1 MELLDLDGVIEKG
14 VFEIPSY
21 QRGYA
26 WQMRQLKDFWND
38 LEHVSKLGNQFH
50 YMHSLTLRE
59 LENEFENSAFEIID
73 GQQRL
78 ATSLILLGLLAKTT
92 QNKDPKY
99 SLINLEPIL
108 SYKYYGLSEAF
119 RAITEE
125 EKDLEAFKTSFYAK
139 NLIEAY
145 AFFKEK
151 ISDTPIETLE
161 KMFDALIKK
170 MLFSVVGLNDSRIDP
185 FSSFETINNR
195 GKDLSTLELLKN
207 RLHFVAHKICEGK
220 KLEKLQQEINDT
232 YTLIYHDLRQFEDD
246 HLEGFLKHFV
256 AYYYG
261 EKGDFKKRLL
271 EMEFNAHKR
280 YTDNTNFNDEYE
292 KIDELLLYLSYSSK
306 VWYFLHTLDDEELRI
321 EITPKM
327 RGLLDKMRRLN
338 ALNDNAFLPL
348 LLSLLTIQ
356 RAGKSANEQPYTT
369 KELEGLLEH
378 LERFGFLIY
387 VVAGKNTAKNE
398 WIELAFKA
406 IQAYRFWGDKI
417 TIENLPT
424 LEENFFNRQGNSA
437 LELLEESIHSLK
449 NTEKWYKWGKALN
462 YLLYEYELHHNPE
475 TTLNFDGS
483 IESIEHILPQNPDQG
498 YSAKEKNWAKNPNI
512 VHALG
517 NLLLMAKN
525 ANSSLSNKP
534 FDEKRK
540 EYLKGSYSEKE
551 VAKNASFGVE
561 QIKERSEKL
570 LDFLIARYRIAEL
583 VDESTIKAF
592 KNALLKTLDD
602 ASLKNK
608 GSIFSASNH
617 NKEEQAM
624 LKR

>member
-1 MELLDLDGVIEKG
+1 MELLNLDGVIEKG

-26 WQMRQLKDFWND
+26 WQDRQLKDFWND
-38 LEHVSKLGNQFH
+38 LEHVSKLGDKFH

-59 LENEFENSAFEIID
+59 SENEFESSAFEIID

-78 ATSLILLGLLAKTT
+78 ATSLILLGLLAKIT
-92 QNKDPKY
+92 QNKEPKY

-125 EKDLEAFKTSFYAK
+125 EKDLERFQTSFYAK
-139 NLIEAY
+139 NLIDAH

-151 ISDTPIETLE
+151 ISDTPVGTLE

-170 MLFSVVGLNDSRIDP
+170 MLFSVVGLNDNRIDP

-195 GKDLSTLELLKN
+195 GKDLSTLELFKN
-207 RLHFVAHKICEGK
+207 RLHFVAHKICDGK
-220 KLEKLQQEINDT
+220 KLETLQNEINDT
-232 YTLIYHDLRQFEDD
+232 YTRIYYDLRHFKDD
-246 HLEGFLKHFV
+246 HLESFLKHFV

-271 EMEFNAHKR
+271 EMEFNAHQR
-280 YTDNTNFNDEYE
+280 YTDNTNFDDEYE
-292 KIDELLLYLSYSSK
+292 RIDDLLFYLSYSSK
-306 VWYFLHTLDDEELRI
+306 VWHFLHTLDEKSIALIFDDNRKLEM

-327 RGLLDKMRRLN
+327 RVLLDKMRRLN
-338 ALNDNAFLPL
+338 ALSDNAFLPL
-348 LLSLLTIQ
+348 LLSLFTIQ
-356 RAGKSANEQPYTT
+356 LVGKSANEQPYTT
-369 KELEGLLEH
+369 QELEGLLEY

-387 VVAGKNTAKNE
+387 GVAGKNTAKNE
-398 WIELAFKA
+398 WIDLAFRA
-406 IQAYRFWGDKI
+406 FRAYRYGEENI
-417 TIENLPT
+417 VIEKLPT
-424 LEENFFNRQGNSA
+424 LEKSFFNRQGNSA
-437 LELLEESIHSLK
+437 LELLEESIHSKK
-449 NTEKWYKWGKALN
+449 NTEKWYQWGKALN

-475 TTLNFDGS
+475 TTLNFDSS
-483 IESIEHILPQNPDQG
+483 IESIEHILPQKPDQG
-498 YSAKEKNWAKNPNI
+498 YSAKEKSWAKNPNI

-517 NLLLMAKN
+517 NLLLISKN

-551 VAKNASFGVE
+551 VAKNTSFGVE

-570 LDFLIARYRIAEL
+570 LDFLIAHYRIAEL
-583 VDESTIKAF
+583 VNESAIKSF
-592 KNALLKTLDD
+592 KNA
-602 ASLKNK
+602 SLKDIK
-608 GSIFSASNH
+608 
-617 NKEEQAM
+617 
-624 LKR
+624 

>member
-26 WQMRQLKDFWND
+26 WHKEQLKDFWND
-38 LEHVSKLGNQFH
+38 LEHVSKLGDKFH

-59 LENEFENSAFEIID
+59 SENEFESSAFEIID

-78 ATSLILLGLLAKTT
+78 ATSLILLGLLAKIT

-125 EKDLEAFKTSFYAK
+125 EKDLKAFKTSFYAK
-139 NLIEAY
+139 NLIDAY

-151 ISDTPIETLE
+151 ISDTPVETLE

-170 MLFSVVGLNDSRIDP
+170 MLFSAVGLNDNRIDP

-207 RLHFVAHKICEGK
+207 RLHFVVHKICDGK
-220 KLEKLQQEINDT
+220 KLEKLQNEINDT
-232 YTLIYHDLRQFEDD
+232 YTRIYYDLRHFKDD

-271 EMEFNAHKR
+271 EMEFNAHQR

-292 KIDELLLYLSYSSK
+292 KIDDLLFYLSYSSK
-306 VWYFLHTLDDEELRI
+306 VWHFLHTLDEKSITLIFDDNRKLEM

-327 RGLLDKMRRLN
+327 RSLLDKMRRLN
-338 ALNDNAFLPL
+338 ALSDNAFLPL

-356 RAGKSANEQPYTT
+356 RVGRSANEQPYTT
-369 KELEGLLEH
+369 QELEDLLEY

-387 VVAGKNTAKNE
+387 GVAGKNTAKNE

-406 IQAYRFWGDKI
+406 FRAYRYGE
-417 TIENLPT
+417 ENTAIKDLPT
-424 LEENFFNRQGNSA
+424 LEKSFFNRQGNSG
-437 LELLEESIHSLK
+437 LELLEEYIHSKK
-449 NTEKWYKWGKALN
+449 NAEKWYKWDKALN

-475 TTLNFDGS
+475 TTLNFDSS

-498 YSAKEKNWAKNPNI
+498 YSAKEKNWAKNPHI

-517 NLLLMAKN
+517 NLLLIPKN

-534 FDEKRK
+534 FEEKRK
-540 EYLKGSYSEKE
+540 QYLKGSYSEKE
-551 VAKNASFGVE
+551 VAKNASFGVA

-583 VDESTIKAF
+583 VGESAIKAF
-592 KNALLKTLDD
+592 KNAFLKD
-602 ASLKNK
+602 
-608 GSIFSASNH
+608 I
-617 NKEEQAM
+617 E
-624 LKR
+624 

>member
-1 MELLDLDGVIEKG
+1 MELLNLDGVIEKG

-26 WQMRQLKDFWND
+26 WQIRQLKDFWND
-38 LEHVSKLGNQFH
+38 LEHVSKLGSQFH

-125 EKDLEAFKTSFYAK
+125 EKDLKAFKTSFYAK
-139 NLIEAY
+139 NLIDAY
-145 AFFKEK
+145 TFFKEK
-151 ISDTPIETLE
+151 ISDTPIEALE

-170 MLFSVVGLNDSRIDP
+170 MLFSVVELKDNRIDP

-195 GKDLSTLELLKN
+195 GKDLSTLELFKN
-207 RLHFVAHKICEGK
+207 RLHFVAHKICDGK

-232 YTLIYHDLRQFEDD
+232 YTLIYHDLRQFEDN

-292 KIDELLLYLSYSSK
+292 KIDDLLFYLSYSSK
-306 VWYFLHTLDDEELRI
+306 VWHFLHTLDEKSIALIFDDNRKLEM

-327 RGLLDKMRRLN
+327 CVLLDKMRRLN
-338 ALNDNAFLPL
+338 ALSDNAFLPL

-387 VVAGKNTAKNE
+387 GVAGKNTAKNE

-424 LEENFFNRQGNSA
+424 LEKNFFNRQGNSA
-437 LELLEESIHSLK
+437 LELLEESILSKK
-449 NTEKWYKWGKALN
+449 NAEKWYQWGKALN

-498 YSAKEKNWAKNPNI
+498 YSVKEKSWAKNPHI

-517 NLLLMAKN
+517 NLLLISKN

-534 FDEKRK
+534 FEEKRK
-540 EYLKGSYSEKE
+540 AYLKGSYSEKE
-551 VAKNASFGVE
+551 VAKNASFGVA

-570 LDFLIARYRIAEL
+570 LDFLIVHYRIAEL
-583 VDESTIKAF
+583 VGESAIKAF
-592 KNALLKTLDD
+592 KNALLKEI
-602 ASLKNK
+602 K
-608 GSIFSASNH
+608 
-617 NKEEQAM
+617 
-624 LKR
+624 

>member
-1 MELLDLDGVIEKG
+1 M
-14 VFEIPSY
+14 
-21 QRGYA
+21 
-26 WQMRQLKDFWND
+26 
-38 LEHVSKLGNQFH
+38 
-50 YMHSLTLRE
+50 
-59 LENEFENSAFEIID
+59 
-73 GQQRL
+73 
-78 ATSLILLGLLAKTT
+78 ATSLILLDLLAKTT
-92 QNKDPKY
+92 QNKDKKY
-99 SLINLEPIL
+99 SFINLEPIL

-139 NLIEAY
+139 NLIESY

-151 ISDTPIETLE
+151 ISDTPVGTLE

-170 MLFSVVGLNDSRIDP
+170 MLFSVVGLNDNRIDP

-207 RLHFVAHKICEGK
+207 RLHFVAHKICDEGD
-220 KLEKLQQEINDT
+220 LENLQNEINDT
-232 YTLIYHDLRQFEDD
+232 YTRIYHNLRFFKDD
-246 HLEGFLKHFV
+246 HLEDFLKYFV

-261 EKGDFKKRLL
+261 EKRDFKERLL
-271 EMEFNAHKR
+271 NTAFDAHKK
-280 YTDNTNFNDEYE
+280 YDDLYDEYE
-292 KIDELLLYLSYSSK
+292 KINDLLLHLSYSSK
-306 VWYFLHTLDDEELRI
+306 VWYFLHTLDEKSIALIFDDNRKLEM

-327 RGLLDKMRRLN
+327 RNLLDKMRRLN
-338 ALNDNAFLPL
+338 ALSYNAFLPL

-356 RAGKSANEQPYTT
+356 LAVRSGSERHYTT
-369 KELEGLLEH
+369 QELEGLLEY

-387 VVAGKNTAKNE
+387 GVADGKKTAKNE

-417 TIENLPT
+417 TIEDLPT
-424 LEENFFNRQGNSA
+424 LEKNFFKGKYSG
-437 LELLEESIHSLK
+437 LELLEESIHSKK
-449 NTEKWYKWGKALN
+449 NAEKWYRWGKALN
-462 YLLYEYELHHNPE
+462 YLLYEYELRHNPE
-475 TTLNFDGS
+475 TTLNFDSS

-517 NLLLMAKN
+517 NLLLIPKN

-534 FDEKRK
+534 FEEKRK

-551 VAKNASFGVE
+551 VAKNASFGVA

-570 LDFLIARYRIAEL
+570 LDFLIAHYRIAEL
-583 VDESTIKAF
+583 VGESAIKAF
-592 KNALLKTLDD
+592 KNALLKDI
-602 ASLKNK
+602 K
-608 GSIFSASNH
+608 
-617 NKEEQAM
+617 
-624 LKR
+624 

>member
-1 MELLDLDGVIEKG
+1 MELLTLDGVIEKG

-26 WQMRQLKDFWND
+26 WQKEQLEDFWND
-38 LEHVSKLGNQFH
+38 LEHVSKLGDKFH

-59 LENEFENSAFEIID
+59 SENEFESSAFEIID

-78 ATSLILLGLLAKTT
+78 ATSLILLGLLAKIT

-119 RAITEE
+119 RAIMEE

-145 AFFKEK
+145 AFFQEK
-151 ISDTPIETLE
+151 ISDTPMETLE

-170 MLFSVVGLNDSRIDP
+170 MLFSVVELNDNRIDP

-207 RLHFVAHKICEGK
+207 RLHFVAHKICDEED
-220 KLEKLQQEINDT
+220 LENLQQEINDT
-232 YTLIYHDLRQFEDD
+232 YTRIYHDLRQFEDV
-246 HLEGFLKHFV
+246 HLESFLKHFV

-261 EKGDFKKRLL
+261 ENSKFKERLL
-271 EMEFNAHKR
+271 DTEFDAHKK
-280 YTDNTNFNDEYE
+280 YHSSYDEYE
-292 KIDELLLYLSYSSK
+292 KINDLLLYLSYSSK

-327 RGLLDKMRRLN
+327 RDLLDKMRRLN
-338 ALNDNAFLPL
+338 ALSYNAFLPL

-356 RAGKSANEQPYTT
+356 LAVRSGDERHYTT
-369 KELEGLLEH
+369 KELEDLLEY

-387 VVAGKNTAKNE
+387 GVAGKNTAKNE
-398 WIELAFKA
+398 WIGLAFKA
-406 IQAYRFWGDKI
+406 IQACRFWEDKI
-417 TIENLPT
+417 TIEDLPT
-424 LEENFFNRQGNSA
+424 LEKNFFNRHKNST
-437 LELLEESIHSLK
+437 LELLEENIHSKK
-449 NTEKWYKWGKALN
+449 NTEKWYQWGKALN
-462 YLLYEYELHHNPE
+462 YLLYEYELYHNPE
-475 TTLNFDGS
+475 TTLNFDSS
-483 IESIEHILPQNPDQG
+483 IESIEHILPQKPDQG
-498 YSAKEKNWAKNPNI
+498 YSAKEKNWAKNPHI

-517 NLLLMAKN
+517 NLLLIPKN

-534 FDEKRK
+534 FEEKRK
-540 EYLKGSYSEKE
+540 QYLKGSYSEKE
-551 VAKNASFGVE
+551 VAKNASFGVV

-570 LDFLIARYRIAEL
+570 LDFLITRYRIAEL
-583 VDESTIKAF
+583 VSEDAIKDF
-592 KNALLKTLDD
+592 KNALLKDI
-602 ASLKNK
+602 K
-608 GSIFSASNH
+608 
-617 NKEEQAM
+617 
-624 LKR
+624 

>member
-1 MELLDLDGVIEKG
+1 MELLNLDGVIEKG

-26 WQMRQLKDFWND
+26 WQIRQLKDFWND
-38 LEHVSKLGNQFH
+38 LEHVSKLGDKFH

-59 LENEFENSAFEIID
+59 SENELEDSAFEIID

-78 ATSLILLGLLAKTT
+78 ATSLILLGLLAKIT

-125 EKDLEAFKTSFYAK
+125 EKDLEAFQTSFYAK
-139 NLIEAY
+139 NLIDAY

-151 ISDTPIETLE
+151 ISDTPVGTLE

-170 MLFSVVGLNDSRIDP
+170 MLFSVVGLNDNRIDP

-195 GKDLSTLELLKN
+195 GKDLSTLELFKN
-207 RLHFVAHKICEGK
+207 RLHFVAHKICDGK

-232 YTLIYHDLRQFEDD
+232 YTLIYHDLRQFEDA
-246 HLEGFLKHFV
+246 HLESFLKHFV

-271 EMEFNAHKR
+271 EMEFNAHQR
-280 YTDNTNFNDEYE
+280 YTDNTNFNEEYE
-292 KIDELLLYLSYSSK
+292 KIDDLLFYLSYSSK
-306 VWYFLHTLDDEELRI
+306 VWNFLHTLDEKSIALIVDDNKKLEM

-327 RGLLDKMRRLN
+327 RNLLEKMRRLN
-338 ALNDNAFLPL
+338 ALSDNAFLPL

-356 RAGKSANEQPYTT
+356 RAGRSANEQPYTT
-369 KELEGLLEH
+369 QELEGLLEY

-387 VVAGKNTAKNE
+387 GVAGKNTAKNE
-398 WIELAFKA
+398 WIESAFEAFKA
-406 IQAYRFWGDKI
+406 YKLWEYKI
-417 TIENLPT
+417 TIEDLPT
-424 LEENFFNRQGNSA
+424 LEKNFFKEKHSG
-437 LELLEESIHSLK
+437 LELLEESIHSKK
-449 NTEKWYKWGKALN
+449 NTEKWYQWGKALN

-475 TTLNFDGS
+475 TTLNFDSS
-483 IESIEHILPQNPDQG
+483 IESIEHILPQKPDQG
-498 YSAKEKNWAKNPNI
+498 YNAKEKNWAKNPNI

-517 NLLLMAKN
+517 NLLLIPKN

-534 FDEKRK
+534 FEEKRK

-583 VDESTIKAF
+583 VGESALKAF
-592 KNALLKTLDD
+592 KNALLKD
-602 ASLKNK
+602 
-608 GSIFSASNH
+608 I
-617 NKEEQAM
+617 E
-624 LKR
+624 

>member
-1 MELLDLDGVIEKG
+1 MELLNLDGVIEKG

-26 WQMRQLKDFWND
+26 WQIRQLKDFWND
-38 LEHVSKLGNQFH
+38 LEHVSKLGSQFH

-125 EKDLEAFKTSFYAK
+125 EKDLKAFKTSFYAK
-139 NLIEAY
+139 NLIDAY
-145 AFFKEK
+145 TFFKEK
-151 ISDTPIETLE
+151 FSDTPIEALE

-170 MLFSVVGLNDSRIDP
+170 MLFSVVELKDNRIDP

-195 GKDLSTLELLKN
+195 GKDLSTLELFKN
-207 RLHFVAHKICEGK
+207 RLHFVAHKICDGK

-232 YTLIYHDLRQFEDD
+232 YTLIYHDLRQFEDN

-292 KIDELLLYLSYSSK
+292 KIDELLFYLSYSSK
-306 VWYFLHTLDDEELRI
+306 VWNFLHTLDEESIALIVDDNKKLEI

-327 RGLLDKMRRLN
+327 RGLLEKMRRLN
-338 ALNDNAFLPL
+338 ALSDNAFLPL

-387 VVAGKNTAKNE
+387 GVAGKNTAKNE

-424 LEENFFNRQGNSA
+424 LEKNFFNRQGNST
-437 LELLEESIHSLK
+437 LELLEESILSKK
-449 NTEKWYKWGKALN
+449 NAEKWYQWGKALN

-498 YSAKEKNWAKNPNI
+498 YSVKEKSWAKNPHV

-517 NLLLMAKN
+517 NLLLISKN

-534 FDEKRK
+534 FEEKRK
-540 EYLKGSYSEKE
+540 AYLKGSYSEKE
-551 VAKNASFGVE
+551 VAKNASFGVA

-570 LDFLIARYRIAEL
+570 LDFLIVHYRIAEL
-583 VDESTIKAF
+583 VGESAIKAF
-592 KNALLKTLDD
+592 KNALLKEI
-602 ASLKNK
+602 K
-608 GSIFSASNH
+608 
-617 NKEEQAM
+617 
-624 LKR
+624 

>member
-1 MELLDLDGVIEKG
+1 MELLNLDGVIEKG

-26 WQMRQLKDFWND
+26 WQDRQLEDFWND

-59 LENEFENSAFEIID
+59 SENEFESSAFEIID

-78 ATSLILLGLLAKTT
+78 ATSLILLGLLAKIT

-139 NLIEAY
+139 NLIDAY

-151 ISDTPIETLE
+151 ISDTPVGTLE

-170 MLFSVVGLNDSRIDP
+170 MLFSVVELNDNRIDP

-207 RLHFVAHKICEGK
+207 RLHFVAHKICDEGD
-220 KLEKLQQEINDT
+220 LENLQNEINDT
-232 YTLIYHDLRQFEDD
+232 YTRIYHNLRFFKDD
-246 HLEGFLKHFV
+246 HLEDFLKYFV

-261 EKGDFKKRLL
+261 EKRDFKERLL
-271 EMEFNAHKR
+271 NTAFDAHKK
-280 YTDNTNFNDEYE
+280 YDDLYDEYE
-292 KIDELLLYLSYSSK
+292 KINDLLLHLSYSSK

-327 RGLLDKMRRLN
+327 RDLLDKMRRLN
-338 ALNDNAFLPL
+338 ALSDNAFLPL

-356 RAGKSANEQPYTT
+356 LAVRSGSERHYTT
-369 KELEGLLEH
+369 KELEGLLEY

-387 VVAGKNTAKNE
+387 GVADGKNTAKNE

-406 IQAYRFWGDKI
+406 IQACRFWGDKI
-417 TIENLPT
+417 TIEDLPT
-424 LEENFFNRQGNSA
+424 LEKSFFNKTNNSA
-437 LELLEESIHSLK
+437 LELLEETIHSKK
-449 NTEKWYKWGKALN
+449 NTEKWYGWGKALN
-462 YLLYEYELHHNPE
+462 YLLYEYELRHNPE
-475 TTLNFDGS
+475 TTLNFDSS
-483 IESIEHILPQNPDQG
+483 IESIEHILPQKPDQG
-498 YSAKEKNWAKNPNI
+498 YSAKEKSWAKNPNI

-517 NLLLMAKN
+517 NLLLIPKN

-551 VAKNASFGVE
+551 VAKNASFGVA

-583 VDESTIKAF
+583 VGESAIQAF
-592 KNALLKTLDD
+592 KNALLKDI
-602 ASLKNK
+602 K
-608 GSIFSASNH
+608 
-617 NKEEQAM
+617 
-624 LKR
+624 

>member
-26 WQMRQLKDFWND
+26 WQKEQLKDFWND
-38 LEHVSKLGNQFH
+38 LEHVSKLGDKFH

-59 LENEFENSAFEIID
+59 TENELESSAFEIID

-119 RAITEE
+119 RAIIKE

-145 AFFKEK
+145 EFFQKE
-151 ISDTPIETLE
+151 IRNLPNTTLN
-161 KMFDALIKK
+161 KLLDALTKK
-170 MLFSVVGLNDSRIDP
+170 MLFSVVELNDNRIDP

-207 RLHFVAHKICEGK
+207 RLHFVAHKICDEEY
-220 KLEKLQQEINDT
+220 LENLQQEINDT
-232 YTLIYHDLRQFEDD
+232 YTRIYHDLRFFEDD
-246 HLEGFLKHFV
+246 RLEDFLKHFV
-256 AYYYG
+256 EYYYG
-261 EKGDFKKRLL
+261 EKRDFKERLL
-271 EMEFNAHKR
+271 DTAFDAHKK
-280 YTDNTNFNDEYE
+280 YDDLYDEYE
-292 KIDELLLYLSYSSK
+292 KINDLLLHLSYSSK

-338 ALNDNAFLPL
+338 ALSNNAFLPL

-356 RAGKSANEQPYTT
+356 LAVRSGSERHYTT
-369 KELEGLLEH
+369 KELEDLLEY

-387 VVAGKNTAKNE
+387 GVADKNTAKNE

-406 IQAYRFWGDKI
+406 IQAYRFWEDKI

-424 LEENFFNRQGNSA
+424 LEENFFKGEYSG
-437 LELLEESIHSLK
+437 LELLEEYIHSKK
-449 NTEKWYKWGKALN
+449 NAEKKWYGVKALN

-475 TTLNFDGS
+475 TTLKFDGS

-517 NLLLMAKN
+517 NLLLIPKN

-540 EYLKGSYSEKE
+540 AYLKGSYSEKE

-570 LDFLIARYRIAEL
+570 LDFLITHYRIAEL
-583 VDESTIKAF
+583 VGESAIKAF
-592 KNALLKTLDD
+592 KNA
-602 ASLKNK
+602 SLKDIK
-608 GSIFSASNH
+608 
-617 NKEEQAM
+617 
-624 LKR
+624 

>member
-26 WQMRQLKDFWND
+26 WQERQLKDFWND
-38 LEHVSKLGNQFH
+38 LEHVSKLGNKFH
-50 YMHSLTLRE
+50 YMHSLTLRG
-59 LENEFENSAFEIID
+59 LENELEDSAFEIID

-78 ATSLILLGLLAKTT
+78 ATSLILLSLLAKIT
-92 QNKDPKY
+92 QHKDPKY
-99 SLINLEPIL
+99 DSMNLEPVL

-119 RAITEE
+119 RAIMEE
-125 EKDLEAFKTSFYAK
+125 EKDLERFQTSFYAK
-139 NLIEAY
+139 NLIDAY
-145 AFFKEK
+145 EFFQEK
-151 ISDTPIETLE
+151 ISDTPVGTLE

-170 MLFSVVGLNDSRIDP
+170 MLFSVVELNDNRIDP

-195 GKDLSTLELLKN
+195 GKDLSTLELFKN
-207 RLHFVAHKICEGK
+207 CLHFVAHKICDEED
-220 KLEKLQQEINDT
+220 LENLQNEINNT

-246 HLEGFLKHFV
+246 HLEGFLKYFV

-280 YTDNTNFNDEYE
+280 YTDNTNFNEEYE
-292 KIDELLLYLSYSSK
+292 KIDDLLFYLSYSSK
-306 VWYFLHTLDDEELRI
+306 VWNFLHMLDEKSITLIVDDNKKLEM

-327 RGLLDKMRRLN
+327 HNLLDKMRRLN
-338 ALNDNAFLPL
+338 ALSDNAFLPL

-369 KELEGLLEH
+369 QELEGLLEY

-387 VVAGKNTAKNE
+387 GVAGKNTAKHE
-398 WIELAFKA
+398 WIELAFQA
-406 IQAYRFWGDKI
+406 FRAYRDGEENI
-417 TIENLPT
+417 VIEKLPT
-424 LEENFFNRQGNSA
+424 LEKSFFNRHKNSA
-437 LELLEESIHSLK
+437 LELLEEYIYSKK

-475 TTLNFDGS
+475 TTLNFDSS

-498 YSAKEKNWAKNPNI
+498 YSAKEKSWAKNPHV

-517 NLLLMAKN
+517 NLLLIPKN

-534 FDEKRK
+534 FEEKRK
-540 EYLKGSYSEKE
+540 AYLKGSYSEKE
-551 VAKNASFGVE
+551 VAKNASFGIVE
-561 QIKERSEKL
+561 IQKG
-570 LDFLIARYRIAEL
+570 A
-583 VDESTIKAF
+583 
-592 KNALLKTLDD
+592 KNY
-602 ASLKNK
+602 
-608 GSIFSASNH
+608 
-617 NKEEQAM
+617 
-624 LKR
+624 

>member
-26 WQMRQLKDFWND
+26 WQERQLKDFWND
-38 LEHVSKLGNQFH
+38 LEHVSKLGDKFH

-59 LENEFENSAFEIID
+59 LENEFESNAFEIID

-119 RAITEE
+119 GAIMGE

-145 AFFKEK
+145 EFFKEE
-151 ISDTPIETLE
+151 ISNTPIETLE
-161 KMFDALIKK
+161 KMFDALTKK
-170 MLFSVVGLNDSRIDP
+170 MLFSVVGLNDNRIDP

-195 GKDLSTLELLKN
+195 GKDLSTLELFKN
-207 RLHFVAHKICEGK
+207 RLHFVAHKICDGK
-220 KLEKLQQEINDT
+220 KLETLQQEINKT
-232 YTLIYHDLRQFEDD
+232 YTIVYYDLRSFEDD
-246 HLEGFLKHFV
+246 DLERFLKHFV

-261 EKGDFKKRLL
+261 ENSNKFKERLL
-271 EMEFNAHKR
+271 EMEFNAHRK
-280 YTDNTNFNDEYE
+280 YDDANLDDEYE
-292 KIDELLLYLSYSSK
+292 KIDELLFYLSYSSK
-306 VWYFLHTLDDEELRI
+306 VWNFLHTLDEKSITLIFDDNRKLEM

-327 RGLLDKMRRLN
+327 RTLLDKMRRLN
-338 ALNDNAFLPL
+338 ALSDNAFLPL

-356 RAGKSANEQPYTT
+356 LVKKSANEQPYTT
-369 KELEGLLEH
+369 QELEGLLEY
-378 LERFGFLIY
+378 LERFGFLVY
-387 VVAGKNTAKNE
+387 GVAGRDTAKNE
-398 WIELAFKA
+398 WIESAFEA
-406 IQAYRFWGDKI
+406 FQAYKEGKGNI
-417 TIENLPT
+417 AIEDLPT
-424 LEENFFNRQGNSA
+424 LEKNFFNKHNNSG
-437 LELLEESIHSLK
+437 LEFLEESIHSK
-449 NTEKWYKWGKALN
+449 KKPRKWYEWGKALN
-462 YLLYEYELHHNPE
+462 YLLYEYELYHNPE
-475 TTLNFDGS
+475 TTLNFDS
-483 IESIEHILPQNPDQG
+483 SLESIEHILPQKPDQG
-498 YSAKEKNWAKNPNI
+498 YSAKEKSWAKNPNI

-517 NLLLMAKN
+517 NLLLIPKN

-534 FDEKRK
+534 FEEKRK
-540 EYLKGSYSEKE
+540 QYLKDSYSEKE
-551 VAKNASFGVE
+551 VAKNSSFGVA

-583 VDESTIKAF
+583 VGESEIKDF
-592 KNALLKTLDD
+592 KNALLKD
-602 ASLKNK
+602 
-608 GSIFSASNH
+608 I
-617 NKEEQAM
+617 E
-624 LKR
+624 

>member
-26 WQMRQLKDFWND
+26 WQDRQLKDFWND
-38 LEHVSKLGNQFH
+38 LEHVSKLGDKFH

-59 LENEFENSAFEIID
+59 LENEFESSAFEIID

-151 ISDTPIETLE
+151 ISDTPVEALE

-220 KLEKLQQEINDT
+220 KLEKLQQEINNT
-232 YTLIYHDLRQFEDD
+232 YTLIYHDLRQFEDA

-256 AYYYG
+256 EYYYG

-271 EMEFNAHKR
+271 EMEFNAHQR
-280 YTDNTNFNDEYE
+280 YTDNTNFNEEYE
-292 KIDELLLYLSYSSK
+292 RIDDLLFYLSYSSK
-306 VWYFLHTLDDEELRI
+306 VWHFLHTLDEKSIALIFDDNKKLEM

-327 RGLLDKMRRLN
+327 RNLLEKMRRLN
-338 ALNDNAFLPL
+338 ALSDNAFLPL

-356 RAGKSANEQPYTT
+356 RAGKSANEQVYTT
-369 KELEGLLEH
+369 KELEGLLEY

-387 VVAGKNTAKNE
+387 GVAGKNTAKNE
-398 WIELAFKA
+398 WIELAFEA
-406 IQAYRFWGDKI
+406 FRAYRYGEENI
-417 TIENLPT
+417 VIEKLPT
-424 LEENFFNRQGNSA
+424 LEKSFFKGEHSG
-437 LELLEESIHSLK
+437 LELLEESIHSKK
-449 NTEKWYKWGKALN
+449 NTEKWYQWGKALN

-475 TTLNFDGS
+475 TTLNFDSS
-483 IESIEHILPQNPDQG
+483 IESIEHILPQKPDQG
-498 YSAKEKNWAKNPNI
+498 YSAKEKSWAKNPHV

-517 NLLLMAKN
+517 NLLLISKN

-534 FDEKRK
+534 FEEKRK
-540 EYLKGSYSEKE
+540 QYLKGSYSEKE
-551 VAKNASFGVE
+551 VAKNASFGITE
-561 QIKERSEKL
+561 IQQRSEKL
-570 LDFLIARYRIAEL
+570 LDFLIAHYRIAEL
-583 VDESTIKAF
+583 VGENAIKAF
-592 KNALLKTLDD
+592 KNALLKEI
-602 ASLKNK
+602 K
-608 GSIFSASNH
+608 
-617 NKEEQAM
+617 
-624 LKR
+624 

>member
-1 MELLDLDGVIEKG
+1 MDLDGVIEKG

-26 WQMRQLKDFWND
+26 WQKEQLQDFWND
-38 LEHVSKLGNQFH
+38 LEHVSKLGDKFH

-59 LENEFENSAFEIID
+59 LENEFESSAFEIID

-99 SLINLEPIL
+99 SFINLEPIL

-125 EKDLEAFKTSFYAK
+125 EKNLEAFKTSFYAK
-139 NLIEAY
+139 NLIDAY

-170 MLFSVVGLNDSRIDP
+170 MLFSVVGLNDNRIDP

-195 GKDLSTLELLKN
+195 GKDLSTLELFKN
-207 RLHFVAHKICEGK
+207 RLHFVAHKICDEED
-220 KLEKLQQEINDT
+220 LENLQNEINDT
-232 YTLIYHDLRQFEDD
+232 YTLIYYDLRHFKDD
-246 HLEGFLKHFV
+246 HLEDFLKHFV

-261 EKGDFKKRLL
+261 EKSDFKGRLL
-271 EMEFNAHKR
+271 NTAFDAHKK
-280 YTDNTNFNDEYE
+280 YDDLYDEYE
-292 KIDELLLYLSYSSK
+292 KIDELLFYFSYSSK
-306 VWYFLHTLDDEELRI
+306 VWNFLHTLDEKSIALIVDDNKKLEM

-327 RGLLDKMRRLN
+327 RVLLDKMRHLN
-338 ALNDNAFLPL
+338 ALSTNAFLPL

-356 RAGKSANEQPYTT
+356 LVGRSANEQPYTT
-369 KELEGLLEH
+369 KELEGLLEY
-378 LERFGFLIY
+378 LERFGFLVY
-387 VVAGKNTAKNE
+387 GVAGKNTAKNE
-398 WIELAFKA
+398 WIELAFQA
-406 IQAYRFWGDKI
+406 FRAYRDEEENI
-417 TIENLPT
+417 AIEDLPT
-424 LEENFFNRQGNSA
+424 LEKNFFKGKYSG
-437 LELLEESIHSLK
+437 LELLEESIHSKK
-449 NTEKWYKWGKALN
+449 NAEKWYRWGKALN
-462 YLLYEYELHHNPE
+462 YLLYEYELRHNPE
-475 TTLNFDGS
+475 TTLNFDSS

-517 NLLLMAKN
+517 NLLLIPKN

-534 FDEKRK
+534 FEEKRK
-540 EYLKGSYSEKE
+540 QYLKGSYSEKE
-551 VAKNASFGVE
+551 VAKNASFGVA

-570 LDFLIARYRIAEL
+570 LDFLIAHYRIAEL
-583 VDESTIKAF
+583 VDESTIQAF
-592 KNALLKTLDD
+592 KNALLKDI
-602 ASLKNK
+602 K
-608 GSIFSASNH
+608 
-617 NKEEQAM
+617 
-624 LKR
+624 

>member
-1 MELLDLDGVIEKG
+1 MELLNLDGVIEKG

-26 WQMRQLKDFWND
+26 WQDRQLKDFWND
-38 LEHVSKLGNQFH
+38 LEHVSKLGDKFH

-59 LENEFENSAFEIID
+59 LENDFESSAFEIID

-125 EKDLEAFKTSFYAK
+125 EDLEKFKTSFYAK
-139 NLIEAY
+139 NLIDAY

-151 ISDTPIETLE
+151 ISDTPIEALE

-170 MLFSVVGLNDSRIDP
+170 MLFSVVGLNDNRIDP

-195 GKDLSTLELLKN
+195 GKDLSTLELFKN
-207 RLHFVAHKICEGK
+207 RLHFVAHKICDGK
-220 KLEKLQQEINDT
+220 KLEKLQNEINNT
-232 YTLIYHDLRQFEDD
+232 YTLIYHDFRQFEDA
-246 HLEGFLKHFV
+246 HLESFLKHFV
-256 AYYYG
+256 ACYYG

-271 EMEFNAHKR
+271 EMEFNAHQR

-292 KIDELLLYLSYSSK
+292 RIDDLLFYLSYSSK
-306 VWYFLHTLDDEELRI
+306 VWNFLHTLDEKSITLIVDDNKKLEI

-327 RGLLDKMRRLN
+327 RNLLDKMRRLN

-356 RAGKSANEQPYTT
+356 LAVRSANKQPYTT
-369 KELEGLLEH
+369 KELEGLLEY

-387 VVAGKNTAKNE
+387 GVAGKNTAKNE
-398 WIELAFKA
+398 WIELAF
-406 IQAYRFWGDKI
+406 QAFRMYRSWKDRI
-417 TIENLPT
+417 TIEDLPT
-424 LEENFFNRQGNSA
+424 LEKNFFKGEHSG
-437 LELLEESIHSLK
+437 LELLEESIHSKK
-449 NTEKWYKWGKALN
+449 NAEKWYGWDKALN

-475 TTLNFDGS
+475 TTLNFDS
-483 IESIEHILPQNPDQG
+483 SLESIEHILPQNPDQG
-498 YSAKEKNWAKNPNI
+498 YSAEEKNWAKNPHI

-517 NLLLMAKN
+517 NLLLIPKN

-534 FDEKRK
+534 FNEKRK
-540 EYLKGSYSEKE
+540 EYLKDSYSEKE
-551 VAKNASFGVE
+551 VAKNASFGIE

-570 LDFLIARYRIAEL
+570 LDFLIAHYRIAEL
-583 VDESTIKAF
+583 VDESAIKAF
-592 KNALLKTLDD
+592 KNA
-602 ASLKNK
+602 SLKDIK
-608 GSIFSASNH
+608 
-617 NKEEQAM
+617 
-624 LKR
+624 

>member
-26 WQMRQLKDFWND
+26 WQERQLKDFWND

-59 LENEFENSAFEIID
+59 SENEFESSTFEIID

-125 EKDLEAFKTSFYAK
+125 EDLEKFKTSFYAK
-139 NLIEAY
+139 NLIDAY

-151 ISDTPIETLE
+151 ISDTPVGTLE

-170 MLFSVVGLNDSRIDP
+170 MLFSVVELNDNRIDP

-195 GKDLSTLELLKN
+195 GKDLSTLELFKN
-207 RLHFVAHKICEGK
+207 RLHFVAHKICDGK
-220 KLEKLQQEINDT
+220 KLEKLQQEINNT
-232 YTLIYHDLRQFEDD
+232 YTLIYHDLRQFEDA

-271 EMEFNAHKR
+271 DMEFNAHQR
-280 YTDNTNFNDEYE
+280 YTDNTNFDEEYE
-292 KIDELLLYLSYSSK
+292 RIDDLLFYLSYSSK
-306 VWYFLHTLDDEELRI
+306 VWNFLHTLDDEELRI

-327 RGLLDKMRRLN
+327 RGLLEKMRRLN
-338 ALNDNAFLPL
+338 ALSENAFLPL

-356 RAGKSANEQPYTT
+356 LAGKSANEQVYTT

-378 LERFGFLIY
+378 LERFGFLVY
-387 VVAGKNTAKNE
+387 GVAGKKTVKNE
-398 WIELAFKA
+398 WIELAFEAFK
-406 IQAYRFWGDKI
+406 AYRFWGDKI

-424 LEENFFNRQGNSA
+424 LEKSFFNRQGNSA
-437 LELLEESIHSLK
+437 LELLEESIHSKK
-449 NTEKWYKWGKALN
+449 NAEKWYQWGKALN
-462 YLLYEYELHHNPE
+462 YLLYEYELYHNPE
-475 TTLNFDGS
+475 TTLNFDS
-483 IESIEHILPQNPDQG
+483 SLESIEHILPQNPDQG

-517 NLLLMAKN
+517 NLLLIPKN

-534 FDEKRK
+534 FEEKRK
-540 EYLKGSYSEKE
+540 QYLKGSYSEKE
-551 VAKNASFGVE
+551 VAKNASFGVA

-570 LDFLIARYRIAEL
+570 LDFLIAHYRIAEL
-583 VDESTIKAF
+583 VGESTIKAF
-592 KNALLKTLDD
+592 KNAFLKD
-602 ASLKNK
+602 
-608 GSIFSASNH
+608 I
-617 NKEEQAM
+617 E
-624 LKR
+624 

>member
-1 MELLDLDGVIEKG
+1 MELLTLDGVIGKG

-26 WQMRQLKDFWND
+26 WQIRQLKDFWND
-38 LEHVSKLGNQFH
+38 LEHVSKLGDKFH

-59 LENEFENSAFEIID
+59 LENEFESSAFEIID

-78 ATSLILLGLLAKTT
+78 ATSLILLGLLAKIT

-139 NLIEAY
+139 NLIDAY
-145 AFFKEK
+145 AFFKGK
-151 ISDTPIETLE
+151 ISDTPVGTLE

-170 MLFSVVGLNDSRIDP
+170 MLFSVVELNDNRIDP

-207 RLHFVAHKICEGK
+207 RLHFVAHKICDEED
-220 KLEKLQQEINDT
+220 LENLQNEINDT
-232 YTLIYHDLRQFEDD
+232 YTRIYHDLRFFKDD
-246 HLEGFLKHFV
+246 HLESFLKHFV

-261 EKGDFKKRLL
+261 ENSKFKERLL
-271 EMEFNAHKR
+271 DTAFDAHKK
-280 YTDNTNFNDEYE
+280 YHSSYDEYE
-292 KIDELLLYLSYSSK
+292 KINDLLLYLSYSSK

-327 RGLLDKMRRLN
+327 HDLLDKMRRLN
-338 ALNDNAFLPL
+338 ALSDNAFLPL

-356 RAGKSANEQPYTT
+356 LAVRSGSERHYTAQ
-369 KELEGLLEH
+369 ELEGLLEY
-378 LERFGFLIY
+378 LERFGFLVY
-387 VVAGKNTAKNE
+387 GVAGKNTAKNE
-398 WIELAFKA
+398 WIGLAFKA
-406 IQAYRFWGDKI
+406 IQACRFWGDKI
-417 TIENLPT
+417 TIEDLPT
-424 LEENFFNRQGNSA
+424 LEKSFFNRQGNSG
-437 LELLEESIHSLK
+437 LELLEENIHSKK

-462 YLLYEYELHHNPE
+462 YLLYEYELYHNPE
-475 TTLNFDGS
+475 TTLNFDS
-483 IESIEHILPQNPDQG
+483 SLESIEHILPQKPDQG
-498 YSAKEKNWAKNPNI
+498 YSAKEKSWAKNPHI

-517 NLLLMAKN
+517 NLLLIPKN

-540 EYLKGSYSEKE
+540 QYLKGSYSEKE
-551 VAKNASFGVE
+551 VAKNASFGITE
-561 QIKERSEKL
+561 IQQRSEKL

-583 VDESTIKAF
+583 VGEDAIKDF
-592 KNALLKTLDD
+592 KNALLKDI
-602 ASLKNK
+602 K
-608 GSIFSASNH
+608 
-617 NKEEQAM
+617 
-624 LKR
+624 

>member
-1 MELLDLDGVIEKG
+1 MELLTLDGVIEKG

-26 WQMRQLKDFWND
+26 WQERQLKDFWND
-38 LEHVSKLGNQFH
+38 LEHVSKLGDKFH
-50 YMHSLTLRE
+50 YMHSLTLRG
-59 LENEFENSAFEIID
+59 LENELEDSAFEIID

-78 ATSLILLGLLAKTT
+78 ATSLILLSLLAKTT

-119 RAITEE
+119 RAIMEE
-125 EKDLEAFKTSFYAK
+125 EKDLEKFKTFYAK
-139 NLIEAY
+139 NLIKAY

-151 ISDTPIETLE
+151 ISDTPVGTLE
-161 KMFDALIKK
+161 KMFDALTKK
-170 MLFSVVGLNDSRIDP
+170 MLFSVVELNDNRIDP

-207 RLHFVAHKICEGK
+207 RLHFVAHKICDEED
-220 KLEKLQQEINDT
+220 LENLQQEINDT
-232 YTLIYHDLRQFEDD
+232 YTRIYHDLRDFKDD

-271 EMEFNAHKR
+271 EMEFNAHQR
-280 YTDNTNFNDEYE
+280 YTDNTNFDDEYE
-292 KIDELLLYLSYSSK
+292 RIDHLLFYLSYSSK
-306 VWYFLHTLDDEELRI
+306 VWNFLHTLDEKSIALIVDDNRKLEM

-338 ALNDNAFLPL
+338 DLSDNAFLPL

-356 RAGKSANEQPYTT
+356 LAVRSGSERHYTT
-369 KELEGLLEH
+369 KELEGLLEY

-387 VVAGKNTAKNE
+387 GVAEKKNTAKNE
-398 WIELAFKA
+398 WIRLAFKA
-406 IQAYRFWGDKI
+406 IQACRFWGDKI
-417 TIENLPT
+417 TIEDLPT
-424 LEENFFNRQGNSA
+424 LEKSFFNGQGNSA
-437 LELLEESIHSLK
+437 LELLEENIHSKK

-475 TTLNFDGS
+475 TTLNFDSS
-483 IESIEHILPQNPDQG
+483 IESIEHILPQKPDQG
-498 YSAKEKNWAKNPNI
+498 YSTKEKSWAKNPHI

-517 NLLLMAKN
+517 NLLLISKN

-540 EYLKGSYSEKE
+540 QYLKDSYSEKE
-551 VAKNASFGVE
+551 VAKNASFGVV

-570 LDFLIARYRIAEL
+570 LDFLIVHYRIAEL
-583 VDESTIKAF
+583 VGESAIKAF
-592 KNALLKTLDD
+592 KNALLKDI
-602 ASLKNK
+602 K
-608 GSIFSASNH
+608 
-617 NKEEQAM
+617 
-624 LKR
+624 

>member
-1 MELLDLDGVIEKG
+1 MELLDLDRVIEKG

-26 WQMRQLKDFWND
+26 WQERQLKDFWND
-38 LEHVSKLGNQFH
+38 LEHVSKLGDKFH

-78 ATSLILLGLLAKTT
+78 ATSLILLGLLATTT

-125 EKDLEAFKTSFYAK
+125 ENDLEAFKTSFYAK

-161 KMFDALIKK
+161 RMFDALIKK
-170 MLFSVVGLNDSRIDP
+170 MLFSVVGLNDNRIDP

-207 RLHFVAHKICEGK
+207 RLHFVAHKICDEGD
-220 KLEKLQQEINDT
+220 LENLQNEINDT
-232 YTLIYHDLRQFEDD
+232 YTRIYHDLRQFEDA

-271 EMEFNAHKR
+271 EIEFNAHKR
-280 YTDNTNFNDEYE
+280 YTDNTNFNEEYE
-292 KIDELLLYLSYSSK
+292 KIDDLLLHLSYSSK
-306 VWYFLHTLDDEELRI
+306 VWNFLHTLDERSITLIVDDNKKLEI

-327 RGLLDKMRRLN
+327 HDLLDKMRRLN
-338 ALNDNAFLPL
+338 ALSDNAFLPL

-356 RAGKSANEQPYTT
+356 LAVRSTNEQPYTT
-369 KELEGLLEH
+369 QELEGLLEH

-387 VVAGKNTAKNE
+387 GVAGKNTAKNE
-398 WIELAFKA
+398 WIELAFEA
-406 IQAYRFWGDKI
+406 FRAYRYGEENI
-417 TIENLPT
+417 VIEKLPT
-424 LEENFFNRQGNSA
+424 LEKSFFNRQGNSG
-437 LELLEESIHSLK
+437 LELLEESIHSKK
-449 NTEKWYKWGKALN
+449 NAEKWYQWGKALN

-475 TTLNFDGS
+475 TTLNFDSS
-483 IESIEHILPQNPDQG
+483 IESIEHILPQKPNQG

-534 FDEKRK
+534 FNEKRK
-540 EYLKGSYSEKE
+540 QYLKGSYSEKE

-570 LDFLIARYRIAEL
+570 LDFLIAHYRIAEL
-583 VDESTIKAF
+583 VGESAIKAF
-592 KNALLKTLDD
+592 KNALLKDI
-602 ASLKNK
+602 K
-608 GSIFSASNH
+608 
-617 NKEEQAM
+617 
-624 LKR
+624 

>member
-26 WQMRQLKDFWND
+26 WQIRQLKDFWND

-145 AFFKEK
+145 EFFKEK

-161 KMFDALIKK
+161 KMFDAIIKK
-170 MLFSVVGLNDSRIDP
+170 MLFSVVGLNDNRIDP

-207 RLHFVAHKICEGK
+207 RLHFVVHKICDGK

-280 YTDNTNFNDEYE
+280 YTDNTNFNEEYE
-292 KIDELLLYLSYSSK
+292 RIDDLLFYLSYSFK
-306 VWYFLHTLDDEELRI
+306 VWNFLHTLDEKSIALIVDDNKKLEM

-327 RGLLDKMRRLN
+327 RGLLEKMRRLN

-369 KELEGLLEH
+369 QELEAYLEH
-378 LERFGFLIY
+378 LESFGFLIY
-387 VVAGKNTAKNE
+387 GVAGKNTAKNE

-417 TIENLPT
+417 TIEDLPA
-424 LEENFFNRQGNSA
+424 LEKNFFNRQGNSA
-437 LELLEESIHSLK
+437 LELLEESIHSKK
-449 NTEKWYKWGKALN
+449 NTEKWYQWGKALN

-540 EYLKGSYSEKE
+540 QYLKGSYSEKE

-570 LDFLIARYRIAEL
+570 LDFLIAHYRVAEL
-583 VDESTIKAF
+583 VNESAIKAF
-592 KNALLKTLDD
+592 KNALLKD
-602 ASLKNK
+602 
-608 GSIFSASNH
+608 I
-617 NKEEQAM
+617 E
-624 LKR
+624 

>member
-1 MELLDLDGVIEKG
+1 MELLDLDGVMEKG

-92 QNKDPKY
+92 QNKDPRY

-108 SYKYYGLSEAF
+108 SYKYYGLREAF

-125 EKDLEAFKTSFYAK
+125 KNDLKAFKTSFYAK
-139 NLIEAY
+139 NLIGAY

-170 MLFSVVGLNDSRIDP
+170 MLFSVVGLNDNRIDP

-207 RLHFVAHKICEGK
+207 RLHFVVHKICEGK

-232 YTLIYHDLRQFEDD
+232 YTLIYHDLRQLEDD

-280 YTDNTNFNDEYE
+280 YTDNTNFNEEYE
-292 KIDELLLYLSYSSK
+292 KIDELLFYLSYSSK
-306 VWYFLHTLDDEELRI
+306 VWNFLHTLDEKSITLIVDDNKKLEI

-327 RGLLDKMRRLN
+327 RGLLEKMWRLN
-338 ALNDNAFLPL
+338 ALSNNAFLPL

-356 RAGKSANEQPYTT
+356 LVGRSGSKQPYSAQ
-369 KELEGLLEH
+369 ELEGLLEY

-387 VVAGKNTAKNE
+387 GVAGKNNTAKNE
-398 WIELAFKA
+398 WIESAFQAFKA
-406 IQAYRFWGDKI
+406 YRDGEENTSIK
-417 TIENLPT
+417 NLPL
-424 LEENFFNRQGNSA
+424 LEKSFFNKHKNSA
-437 LELLEESIHSLK
+437 LELLEESIHSKK
-449 NTEKWYKWGKALN
+449 NTEKWYQWGKALN
-462 YLLYEYELHHNPE
+462 YLLYEYELYHNPE
-475 TTLNFDGS
+475 TTLKFDSS
-483 IESIEHILPQNPDQG
+483 IESIEHILPQKPDQG
-498 YSAKEKNWAKNPNI
+498 YSAKEKNWAKNPHI

-517 NLLLMAKN
+517 NLLLISKN
-525 ANSSLSNKP
+525 TNSSLSNKP

-570 LDFLIARYRIAEL
+570 LDFLIAHYRIAEL
-583 VDESTIKAF
+583 VGESVIKAF
-592 KNALLKTLDD
+592 KNALLKDI
-602 ASLKNK
+602 K
-608 GSIFSASNH
+608 
-617 NKEEQAM
+617 
-624 LKR
+624 

>member
-1 MELLDLDGVIEKG
+1 MELLNLDGVVEKG

-26 WQMRQLKDFWND
+26 WQKEQLKDFWND
-38 LEHVSKLGNQFH
+38 LEHVSKLGDKFH
-50 YMHSLTLRE
+50 YMHSLTLRG
-59 LENEFENSAFEIID
+59 LENELESSAFEIID

-99 SLINLEPIL
+99 SFINLEPIL
-108 SYKYYGLSEAF
+108 SYKYYGLNEAF
-119 RAITEE
+119 RAIMEE
-125 EKDLEAFKTSFYAK
+125 EKDLERFQTSFYAK
-139 NLIEAY
+139 NLIDAY

-151 ISDTPIETLE
+151 ISNTPVGTLE
-161 KMFDALIKK
+161 KMFDALTKK
-170 MLFSVVGLNDSRIDP
+170 MLFSVVELKDNRIDP

-195 GKDLSTLELLKN
+195 GKDLSTLELFKN
-207 RLHFVAHKICEGK
+207 RLHFVAHKICDGK
-220 KLEKLQQEINDT
+220 KLEKLQNEINDT
-232 YTLIYHDLRQFEDD
+232 YTRIYYDLRHFKDD

-292 KIDELLLYLSYSSK
+292 KIDDLLFYLSYSSK
-306 VWYFLHTLDDEELRI
+306 VWHFLHTLDEKSIALIFDDNRKLEM

-327 RGLLDKMRRLN
+327 RNLLDKMRRLN
-338 ALNDNAFLPL
+338 ALSENAFLPL

-356 RAGKSANEQPYTT
+356 LVGRSANEQPYTT
-369 KELEGLLEH
+369 QELEGLLEY
-378 LERFGFLIY
+378 LERFGFL
-387 VVAGKNTAKNE
+387 VSGVAGKNTAKNE

-406 IQAYRFWGDKI
+406 FRAYRYGEENI
-417 TIENLPT
+417 VIEKLPT
-424 LEENFFNRQGNSA
+424 LEKSFFNRQGNSA
-437 LELLEESIHSLK
+437 LELLEENIHSKK

-462 YLLYEYELHHNPE
+462 YLLYEYELYHNPE
-475 TTLNFDGS
+475 TTLNFDSS
-483 IESIEHILPQNPDQG
+483 IESIEHILPQKPDQG
-498 YSAKEKNWAKNPNI
+498 YSAKEKSWAKNPHI

-517 NLLLMAKN
+517 NLLLIAKN

-551 VAKNASFGVE
+551 VAKNATFGVVE
-561 QIKERSEKL
+561 IQKRSEKL
-570 LDFLIARYRIAEL
+570 LDFLIARYRIVEL
-583 VDESTIKAF
+583 VGEDAIKAF
-592 KNALLKTLDD
+592 KNALLKD
-602 ASLKNK
+602 
-608 GSIFSASNH
+608 I
-617 NKEEQAM
+617 E
-624 LKR
+624 

>member
-1 MELLDLDGVIEKG
+1 MELLDLDRVIEKG

-26 WQMRQLKDFWND
+26 WQEGQLEDFWND

-59 LENEFENSAFEIID
+59 LENDFENSAFEIID
-73 GQQRL
+73 SQQRL
-78 ATSLILLGLLAKTT
+78 ATSLILLGLLAKTI

-139 NLIEAY
+139 NLIEACV
-145 AFFKEK
+145 FFKEK

-170 MLFSVVGLNDSRIDP
+170 MLFSVVELNDNRIDP

-207 RLHFVAHKICEGK
+207 RLHFVVHKICDEGD
-220 KLEKLQQEINDT
+220 LENLQNEINDT
-232 YTLIYHDLRQFEDD
+232 YTRIYHDLRFFEDA
-246 HLEGFLKHFV
+246 HLEDFLKYFV

-261 EKGDFKKRLL
+261 EKRDFKERLL
-271 EMEFNAHKR
+271 NTAFDAHKK
-280 YTDNTNFNDEYE
+280 YDDLYEEYE
-292 KIDELLLYLSYSSK
+292 KINDLLLHLSYSSK
-306 VWYFLHTLDDEELRI
+306 VWYFLRTLDDEELRI

-327 RGLLDKMRRLN
+327 RDLLDKMRRLN
-338 ALNDNAFLPL
+338 ALSDNAFLPL

-356 RAGKSANEQPYTT
+356 LAVRSGSKRHYTT
-369 KELEGLLEH
+369 KELEDLLEY

-387 VVAGKNTAKNE
+387 GVAGKNTAKNE
-398 WIELAFKA
+398 WLELAFKA

-417 TIENLPT
+417 TIEDLPT
-424 LEENFFNRQGNSA
+424 LEKNFFNRQGNSA
-437 LELLEESIHSLK
+437 LELLEESILSKK
-449 NTEKWYKWGKALN
+449 NAEKWYKWGKALN

-483 IESIEHILPQNPDQG
+483 LESIEHILPQNPDQG

-517 NLLLMAKN
+517 NLLLIPKN

-570 LDFLIARYRIAEL
+570 LDFLIAHYRIAEL
-583 VDESTIKAF
+583 VGESAIKAF
-592 KNALLKTLDD
+592 KNA
-602 ASLKNK
+602 SLKDIK
-608 GSIFSASNH
+608 
-617 NKEEQAM
+617 
-624 LKR
+624 